1 MYKRFLFP
9 LPILLFCALTVVS
22 VRAQELV
29 ILHTNDTHSQIEPY
43 TYKADTN
50 VGGFL
55 RREAYI
61 REVRSLHPNV
71 LLFDAGDF
79 SQGTPYFNFFKGYTE
94 IYLMNAMRYDAVTLG
109 NHEFDNGCNAL
120 AKRIKKAEFP
130 FVCANYVFHN
140 KALAKVVKPY
150 TIIEKGGYK
159 VGVFGLTVDLKALI
173 APSTFKYLEYLDP
186 IDVSRKMVKTL
197 QDQGCNLIVC
207 LSHIGVEK
215 DQITDYQIAKEVPGI
230 DIIIGGHS
238 HYEMKEPTVIGNTRI
253 YQMANKGKC
262 VGEITINGER

>member
-1 MYKRFLFP
+1 MYKRFSSIVFVV
-9 LPILLFCALTVVS
+9 LFCALAVVP
-22 VRAQELV
+22 VQAQELV

-61 REVRSLHPNV
+61 REVRSMHPNV

-94 IYLMNAMRYDAVTLG
+94 IYLMNAMHYDAVTLG
-109 NHEFDNGCNAL
+109 NHEFDNGCKAL
-120 AKRIKKAEFP
+120 AKRIKKANFP
-130 FVCANYVFHN
+130 FLCANYVFHN
-140 KALAKVVKPY
+140 KALAKEVHPCA
-150 TIIEKGGYK
+150 IIEKGGYK

-173 APSTFKYLEYLDP
+173 TPSTYKQMQYLDP
-186 IDVSRKMVKTL
+186 VEASKKMVQFLKS
-197 QDQGCNLIVC
+197 QNCDLIVC
-207 LSHIGVEK
+207 LSHLGVEK
-215 DQITDYQIAKEVPGI
+215 DQMNDYQLAKEVPGI

-238 HYEMKEPTVIGNTRI
+238 HYEMKEPTLIGNTRI

-262 VGEITINGER
+262 IGEITVSR

>member
-1 MYKRFLFP
+1 MQK
-9 LPILLFCALTVVS
+9 IVCLLTLLLSFSMFTAT
-22 VRAQELV
+22 AQNHELV

-61 REVRSLHPNV
+61 REVRSIHPNV

-94 IYLMNAMRYDAVTLG
+94 VYLMNAMGYDAVTLG
-109 NHEFDNGCNAL
+109 NHEFDNGCQAL
-120 AKRIKKAEFP
+120 GKRLRKADFQ
-130 FVCANYVFHN
+130 VLCANYVFKN

-150 TIIEKGGYK
+150 TIIEKDGLK
-159 VGVFGLTVDLKALI
+159 IGVFGLTVDLRALI
-173 APSTFKYLEYLDP
+173 APSISKDLTYLDP
-186 IDVSRKMVKTL
+186 IKTAKQMVAELKSK
-197 QDQGCNLIVC
+197 GCDLIIC
-207 LSHIGVEK
+207 LSHLGVEK
-215 DQITDYQIAKEVPGI
+215 NQIGDYDVARDVPGI

-238 HYEMKEPTVIGNTRI
+238 HEEMKEPKLVGDTRI
-253 YQMANKGKC
+253 YQMTNKGKC
-262 VGEITINGER
+262 IGEITINY

>member
-1 MYKRFLFP
+1 MNNRLRFTIFV
-9 LPILLFCALTVVS
+9 LLASAWMCVS
-22 VRAQELV
+22 AQTEELV

-79 SQGTPYFNFFKGYTE
+79 SQGTPYFNVFKGYTE
-94 IYLMNAMRYDAVTLG
+94 IYLMNAMHYDAATLG
-109 NHEFDNGCNAL
+109 NHEFDNGCGAL

-130 FVCANYVFHN
+130 FVCANYVFQN
-140 KALAKVVKPY
+140 KKLAKVVKPY
-150 TIIEKGGYK
+150 TIIEKGGFK
-159 VGVFGLTVDLKALI
+159 VGVFGLTVDLQALV
-173 APSTFKYLEYLDP
+173 APSVSQYLQYLDP
-186 IDVSRKMVKTL
+186 VEVSRKMVKTL
-197 QDQGCNLIVC
+197 QEQDCDLIVC
-207 LSHIGVEK
+207 LSHLGVAESQMN
-215 DQITDYQIAKEVPGI
+215 DFQLAKEVPGI

-238 HYEMKEPTVIGNTRI
+238 HVEMKEPTLVGNTRI
-253 YQMANKGKC
+253 YQMTNKGKC
-262 VGEITINGER
+262 IGEITINGK

>member
-1 MYKRFLFP
+1 MYKRFLFA
-9 LPILLFCALTVVS
+9 LPILLFCALAAVS
-22 VRAQELV
+22 VQAQELV

-94 IYLMNAMRYDAVTLG
+94 IYLMKAMHYDAVTLG

-120 AKRIKKAEFP
+120 AKRIKKADFP
-130 FVCANYVFHN
+130 FLCANYVFHN
-140 KALAKVVKPY
+140 KALAKVVRPCM
-150 TIIEKGGYK
+150 IIEKGGYK

-173 APSTFKYLEYLDP
+173 APSTYKELQYLDP
-186 IDVSRKMVKTL
+186 VESSKKMVQFL
-197 QDQGCNLIVC
+197 QSQNCDLIIC
-207 LSHIGVEK
+207 LSHLGVEE
-215 DQITDYQIAKEVPGI
+215 DQVNDYQIAKEVPGI

-262 VGEITINGER
+262 IGEITVRR

>member
-1 MYKRFLFP
+1 MYKKFLLSISFA
-9 LPILLFCALTVVS
+9 LVCALAALS
-22 VRAQELV
+22 VQAQELV

-94 IYLMNAMRYDAVTLG
+94 IYLMNAMHYDAVTLG
-109 NHEFDNGCNAL
+109 NHEFDNGCGAL

-130 FVCANYVFHN
+130 FLCANYVFHN
-140 KALAKVVKPY
+140 KQLAKVVKPCMVV
-150 TIIEKGGYK
+150 EKGGYK
-159 VGVFGLTVDLKALI
+159 VGVFGLTVDLNALI
-173 APSTFKYLEYLDP
+173 SPNTYKQMQYLDP
-186 IDVSRKMVKTL
+186 VEVSKKMVQFLKS
-197 QDQGCNLIVC
+197 QNCDLIVC
-207 LSHIGVEK
+207 LSHLGVE
-215 DQITDYQIAKEVPGI
+215 DGQVNDYQIAKEVPGI

-262 VGEITINGER
+262 IGEITVSR